1 MVINSAEFMRRQSG
15 MALITVLFI
24 FAVVSLLALGMQM
37 RQKMDVAQA
46 SAMLSQSQA
55 QIYAYSIEDIAKA
68 GLSADW
74 QRDQNSGQLDS
85 PAEVWAMPIQYELN
99 GVQFSIQ
106 LADLQGRF
114 NLNSLHPN
122 APNASAAKARF
133 ERLLNHLGLDSSMAT
148 ELANWFDV
156 NSNSANNYLALSPAY
171 RSSGLPMV
179 SISELLLLEKMDD
192 DSFEK
197 LKKYV
202 AALPP
207 DTPLNINSTSKQVL
221 ASWDAKLSLEDA
233 QAVLDTFA
241 PKNTASMAESER
253 GSALKSVDDFWA
265 NATIAPLANAGSSGS
280 GSGSENNPA
289 AAWDK
294 ADFDVKTQ
302 YFSVDTA
309 VMLGERTLA
318 LHSVVFRDSADGSSL
333 VAQREYAP
341 LN

>member
-1 MVINSAEFMRRQSG
+1 MVINSANGSQQKG

-55 QIYAYSIEDIAKA
+55 QIYAYSVEDIAKA

-85 PAEVWAMPIQYELN
+85 AAEAWAMPIQYQIN
-99 GVQFSIQ
+99 GVQFTIQ

-122 APNASAAKARF
+122 AANATAAKTRF
-133 ERLLNHLGLDSSMAT
+133 QRLLGHLALDTSIAD

-156 NSNSANNYLALSPAY
+156 NANSANNYLAYSPAY
-171 RSSGLPMV
+171 RSSGLPMNNV
-179 SISELLLLEKMDD
+179 SELLLLEKVDATT
-192 DSFEK
+192 FEK
-197 LKKYV
+197 LEKYV
-202 AALPP
+202 AALPV
-207 DTPLNINSTSKQVL
+207 DAVLNLNTTNKEIL
-221 ASWDAKLSLEDA
+221 ASWDSKLTLDDA
-233 QAVLDTFA
+233 QAVLDTFQ
-241 PKNTASMAESER
+241 PKAAASIAEPDR
-253 GSALKSVDDFWA
+253 GSALKSVDDFWT
-265 NATIAPLANAGSSGS
+265 NATIAPLVNATGGT
-280 GSGSENNPA
+280 EDEPKA
-289 AAWDK
+289 LWDK

-302 YFSVDTA
+302 YFSVNTA
-309 VMLGERTLA
+309 VMFGERTLA
-318 LHSVVFRDSADGSSL
+318 LHSVVFRDTTDGSSL

-341 LN
+341 VN

>member
-1 MVINSAEFMRRQSG
+1 MVINSAKRLRQSG

-55 QIYAYSIEDIAKA
+55 QIYAYSVEDIAKA

-85 PAEVWAMPIQYELN
+85 TAEAWAMPIQYQIN
-99 GVQFSIQ
+99 GVQFTIQ

-114 NLNSLHPN
+114 NLNSLHPS
-122 APNASAAKARF
+122 APNAAAAKTRF
-133 ERLLNHLGLDSSMAT
+133 QRLLGHLALDTSIAD

-156 NSNSANNYLALSPAY
+156 NSNSANNYLAYSPAY
-171 RSSGLPMV
+171 RSSGLPMNNV
-179 SISELLLLEKMDD
+179 SELLLLEKVDA
-192 DSFEK
+192 STFEK
-197 LKKYV
+197 LEKYV
-202 AALPP
+202 AALPV
-207 DTPLNINSTSKQVL
+207 DAVLNLNTTNKEVL
-221 ASWDAKLSLEDA
+221 ASWDSKLTLDDA
-233 QAVLDTFA
+233 QAVLDTFE
-241 PKNTASMAESER
+241 PKAAASIAEPDR

-265 NATIAPLANAGSSGS
+265 NATMAPLVNAAGGA
-280 GSGSENNPA
+280 EDETKA
-289 AAWDK
+289 LWDK

-309 VMLGERTLA
+309 VMFGERTLA
-318 LHSVVFRDSADGSSL
+318 LHSVVFRDTTDGSSL

-341 LN
+341 VN